1 MVNAPWRYLQGA
13 HESVQAVLNIFDEV
27 HARVAKSRAENRG
40 TLRQEEQELLRAAL
54 VLTSSGLDASMTK
67 LVRVALPR
75 LIRQGASAKTRYDSW
90 LSAEVGKEGAASK
103 AIVAAVLS
111 TDATA
116 ALVNAYVDVKTT
128 ASYQG
133 TKDLSMRVRDLL
145 CVPPKLVSDA
155 EIVALDPFFR
165 ARNAIVH
172 DMDYA
177 DTSDSSKRR
186 RHTRAGPATLSE
198 CDRAFQLCARMIGA
212 TATRL

>member
-1 MVNAPWRYLQGA
+1 VNAPWRYLTGA
-13 HESVQAVLNIFDEV
+13 HQSVQAVLSIFDEV
-27 HARVAKSRAENRG
+27 HARIAQTRAENRG

-75 LIRQGASAKTRYDSW
+75 LIKQGGSAKSRYDNW
-90 LSAEVGKEGAASK
+90 LKTEVGKEGAASK
-103 AIVAAVLS
+103 AIVDAVLS

-116 ALVNAYVDVKTT
+116 ALVDAYVDVKTA

-133 TKDLSMRVRDLL
+133 SGDLTARVRDLL
-145 CVPPKLVSDA
+145 CLPSKLVSDA
-155 EIVALDPFFR
+155 AIVALDPFFK

-186 RHTRAGPATLSE
+186 RHTRAGPATLVE
-198 CDRAFQLCARMIGA
+198 CDRAFQLCAQMI
-212 TATRL
+212 TATGTRF